1 MKIIKCLYRGILRF
15 FKIVFK
21 KIDKYIIVP
30 ITKFIIMISERNGK
44 SSRSFERWLTKK
56 NTLIFISLILA
67 LGFFFIV
74 DNETYTLVE
83 SSAEVLRGQKVEAT
97 YNAEAYVVEGL
108 PTEVDVVLIGRRA
121 DLFLAKQLS
130 TKNVT
135 VDLSGLKPGT
145 HKVELKYENDVSRI
159 DYKLDP
165 STANITIYPKLSESR
180 TTTVDVLNQD
190 TLDNKLSIQSVDI
203 DQKEIIIKGAEHR
216 LKQVS
221 TVKAL
226 VDIGNI
232 VEPSV
237 GITNLSDVKLVAYDN
252 NGAVVDV
259 EMVPNKV
266 TATISIISPHKEVPI
281 KVIPIGNVEFGKA
294 ISSITSSVTKVT
306 IYGNEDVINNI
317 QYIPVEVDVTGLNNA
332 KTYNAI
338 LNKPSGI
345 RYISESS
352 TTVNVTLDK
361 EITKEF
367 EDIYIEVT
375 NLDSNYKVVAL
386 DKTSNTTSVIVKGT
400 ESVLNS
406 VDASMIKATI
416 DLTGFGVGEHEVT
429 VFVTGE
435 EVRASY
441 TSKTTKVKIKVIN
454 K

>member
-1 MKIIKCLYRGILRF
+1 MKIIKGLCRAIGKI
-15 FKIVFK
+15 FKIIFK
-21 KIDKYIIVP
+21 KIDKFIIVP
-30 ITKFIIMISERNGK
+30 ITKFILLITERNGK
-44 SSRSFERWLTKK
+44 GNRGFERWLNRK
-56 NTLIFISLILA
+56 NTLIFVSLIMA
-67 LGFFFIV
+67 LGFFFVI
-74 DNETYTLVE
+74 DSETYSLVE

-97 YNAEAYVVEGL
+97 YNTEAYVVEGL

-180 TTTVDVLNQD
+180 TATVDVLNQD
-190 TLDNKLSIQSVDI
+190 SLDTKLSIQSVDI
-203 DQKEIIIKGAEHR
+203 NQKEIIIKGAEHR
-216 LKQVS
+216 LKEVS

-232 VEPSV
+232 VEPNV

-266 TATISIISPHKEVPI
+266 TATISIISPHKEVPV

-306 IYGNEDVINNI
+306 IYGSEDVVNNI
-317 QYIPVEVDVTGLNNA
+317 QYIPVEVDVTGLNSA
-332 KTYNAI
+332 KTYNVI
-338 LNKPSGI
+338 LDKPSGI
-345 RYISESS
+345 RYISENT
-352 TTVNVTLDK
+352 TTVSVTLDK
-361 EITKEF
+361 EVTKEF

-386 DKTSNTTSVIVKGT
+386 DKNSNTTSVIVKGT
-400 ESVLNS
+400 ESVLS
-406 VDASMIKATI
+406 SIDSSIIKATI
-416 DLTGFGVGEHEVT
+416 DLTGFGVGEHEIT
-429 VFVTGE
+429 VSVSGE

-441 TSKTTKVKIKVIN
+441 TPKTTKVKVKIIN

>member
-1 MKIIKCLYRGILRF
+1 M
-15 FKIVFK
+15 
-21 KIDKYIIVP
+21 
-30 ITKFIIMISERNGK
+30 
-44 SSRSFERWLTKK
+44 
-56 NTLIFISLILA
+56 
-67 LGFFFIV
+67 
-74 DNETYTLVE
+74 
-83 SSAEVLRGQKVEAT
+83 
-97 YNAEAYVVEGL
+97 
-108 PTEVDVVLIGRRA
+108 
-121 DLFLAKQLS
+121 FLAKQLS

-190 TLDNKLSIQSVDI
+190 TLNTKLSIQSVDI
-203 DQKEIIIKGAEHR
+203 DQKEIIIKGADHR

-232 VEPSV
+232 VDPSV
-237 GITNLSDVKLVAYDN
+237 GVTNLSDVKLVAYDN
-252 NGAVVDV
+252 NGNVVDV
-259 EMVPNKV
+259 EMVPSKV

-281 KVIPIGNVEFGKA
+281 KVIPVGDVEFGKA

-306 IYGNEDVINNI
+306 IYGNEDVINSI

-352 TTVNVTLDK
+352 TTVNVSLDK

-386 DKTSNTTSVIVKGT
+386 DKSSNTTSVIVKGT
-400 ESVLNS
+400 ESVLNNI
-406 VDASMIKATI
+406 DASMINATI
-416 DLTGFGVGEHEVT
+416 DLTGFGIGEHEVT
-429 VFVTGE
+429 VIVSGE
-435 EVRASY
+435 EVRANY
-441 TSKTTKVKIKVIN
+441 TPKTTKVKVKIISK
-454 K
+454 

>member
-1 MKIIKCLYRGILRF
+1 M
-15 FKIVFK
+15 
-21 KIDKYIIVP
+21 
-30 ITKFIIMISERNGK
+30 
-44 SSRSFERWLTKK
+44 
-56 NTLIFISLILA
+56 A
-67 LGFFFIV
+67 LGFFFVV
-74 DNETYTLVE
+74 DNKTYTLVE
-83 SSAEVLRGQKVEAT
+83 SSAEVLRNQKIEAT
-97 YNAEAYVVEGL
+97 YNTEAYVVEGL

-121 DLFLAKQLS
+121 DLFLAKQLT

-190 TLDNKLSIQSVDI
+190 TLNTKLAIQSVDI

-232 VEPSV
+232 VDPSV
-237 GITNLSDVKLVAYDN
+237 GVTNLSDVKLVAYDN
-252 NGAVVDV
+252 NGNVVDV

-266 TATISIISPHKEVPI
+266 VATISIISPHKEVPI
-281 KVIPIGNVEFGKA
+281 KVIPVGDVEFGKA

-306 IYGNEDVINNI
+306 IYGNEDVINSI

-352 TTVNVTLDK
+352 TTVNVSLDK

-386 DKTSNTTSVIVKGT
+386 DKSSNTTSVIVKGT

-406 VDASMIKATI
+406 IDTSMIKATI
-416 DLTGFGVGEHEVT
+416 DLTGFGIGEHEVT
-429 VFVTGE
+429 VNVSGE

-441 TSKTTKVKIKVIN
+441 TPKTTKVKVKIIN